1 MEEEIGYEQLADP
14 QHFLFDPKWYLI
26 CDIPDDDPWF
36 WIVDRFMGARLTVQ
50 SNGFKVPTVVTKK
63 LAESSKSKEAVRVSG
78 EELCHYVGVVEELIS
93 KRELSVE
100 FLQLWGEFERCFA
113 KFEII
118 SPQLIKR
125 QRAQSDN
132 RQLQKQ
138 WYSLWVAER
147 GSMTINSLDRYLEEL
162 CDDIINDRI
171 IPPDGWGGNK
181 LRNFVADMSDSQR
194 STRRNR
200 KFFLASTYDKT
211 NLPASEREL
220 LATKA
225 RKNRNIPPVG
235 SSCYIRK

>member
-14 QHFLFDPKWYLI
+14 QHFLFDPEWYLV
-26 CDIPDDDPWF
+26 CDIPEDDEWF
-36 WIVDRFMGARLTVQ
+36 WIVERFLSARLTVQ
-50 SNGFKVPTVVTKK
+50 LNGFKAPAVVTKK
-63 LAESSKSKEAVRVSG
+63 LAESSKSKDAVRVSG
-78 EELCHYVGVVEELIS
+78 EELCYYVGVVEELIS
-93 KRELSVE
+93 KRELSVK

-113 KFEII
+113 NFEII
-118 SPQLIKR
+118 FPQLIKR
-125 QRAQSDN
+125 QKAQPGN

-147 GSMTINSLDRYLEEL
+147 GSMTIDGLNRYLEAL
-162 CDDIINDRI
+162 FDDIINDRI
-171 IPPDGWGGNK
+171 IPPDEWGGNK
-181 LRNFVADMSDSQR
+181 LRNFVADMADSQR

-200 KFFLASTYDKT
+200 KFILASTYDKT

-235 SSCYIRK
+235 SSCYKRK